1 MSQLRGRLRWG
12 ALGLAGVLAVAG
24 PVFALA
30 VPKLEALAKLEPGRW
45 QLRDPGGSAGRSICL
60 AADPA
65 ALVQLEHEGVN
76 CGSEVL
82 ASEAGAA
89 TVEYSCPG
97 RGFGRTSIRVET
109 PRLARIDT
117 QGLADGRPFAYRVE
131 ARKVGSC

>member
-1 MSQLRGRLRWG
+1 MSHLRDRLRWG
-12 ALGLAGVLAVAG
+12 ALGLAGILAVAG

-30 VPKLEALAKLEPGRW
+30 LPKLEALARLEPGRW
-45 QLRDPGGSAGRSICL
+45 QLRDSEGAAARSICL
-60 AADPA
+60 ADPA
-65 ALVQLEHEGVN
+65 VFVQLEHEGVS
-76 CGSEVL
+76 CGSEIL

-89 TVEYSCPG
+89 TVEYTCPG

-131 ARKVGSC
+131 ARKVGAC